1 MPRSVSMMLVS
12 NSCAACQSCS
22 RSIRRSWLHMPVY
35 ISSQY
40 ELSAGSENQFYL
52 QAFDVEFTFYRNVR
66 DEVDRMEVVLLGD
79 EQEAKKIP

>member
-1 MPRSVSMMLVS
+1 
-12 NSCAACQSCS
+12 
-22 RSIRRSWLHMPVY
+22 MPVY